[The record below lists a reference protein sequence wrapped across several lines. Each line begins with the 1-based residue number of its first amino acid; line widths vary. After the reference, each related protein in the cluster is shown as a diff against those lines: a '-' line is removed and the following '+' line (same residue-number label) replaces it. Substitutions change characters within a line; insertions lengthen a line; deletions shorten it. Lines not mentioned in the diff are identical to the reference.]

1 LVLCGILARRRRRT
15 SMDRLER
22 CHVSYK
28 YRNAGERLAERMHHR
43 SQGCNTSKR
52 GTQRVK
58 AKVSHRQNQSAQLSL
73 PVRYTSTNLISFYLG
88 LLPPS
93 MSLGLYVSLRIGAI
107 LEKRAPPTV
116 RAMPK
121 LGESI
126 TFWWRHRLVRLNREI
141 RENQH
146 EFMQQW
152 ITCR

>member
-1 LVLCGILARRRRRT
+1 
-15 SMDRLER
+15 
-22 CHVSYK
+22 
-28 YRNAGERLAERMHHR
+28 
-43 SQGCNTSKR
+43 
-52 GTQRVK
+52 
-58 AKVSHRQNQSAQLSL
+58 
-73 PVRYTSTNLISFYLG
+73 
-88 LLPPS
+88 
-93 MSLGLYVSLRIGAI
+93 MSLRLYMSLRIGAI

-152 ITCR
+152 ITCRQVESLARWIALVAYLYSFGLN